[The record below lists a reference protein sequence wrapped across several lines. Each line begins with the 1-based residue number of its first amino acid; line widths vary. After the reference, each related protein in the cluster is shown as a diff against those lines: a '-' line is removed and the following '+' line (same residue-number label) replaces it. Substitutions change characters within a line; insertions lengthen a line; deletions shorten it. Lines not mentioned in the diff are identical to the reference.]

1 MHYFPLPSSASSH
14 MLPTS
19 RSEASGLAGHRR
31 KAADWDDNFE
41 HLMSRVFSRLRQEAL
56 FSAVEEDE
64 WDGMTARVLND
75 PKLRTPQV
83 TLSPFTE
90 ALPFFRELCDHS
102 DDQTIYI
109 REDDA
114 PLEDKY
120 EAAATELEE
129 NVLWKGLRD
138 HVVME
143 KEVSSHTVIDM
154 IVLTAV
160 GLAQQQISQQ
170 PDVDDALRLRHNP
183 EAPPRHEQDGTELNS
198 WVVMRQEVDI
208 PDQLVQN
215 GLAFHGILDYLLA
228 IVPAR
233 KVAHRSARWGPR
245 QGFLTGSD
253 VYGSPAGSVNHI
265 RKSFTSILEAKAEAP
280 MDSVKAMAQVA
291 AQGAA
296 LCVLTQRR
304 LVVNTLSDGGRWR
317 FFCIEKA
324 DQVSPSQRPIA
335 SSSTSGKKASP
346 PRNAAPGNDRRSSL
360 RSSSKSQP
368 RKLFK
373 ISGTRMLNI
382 FESKRDLAIVLRL
395 LTLSILADAEEF
407 TRLAFGSDP

>member
-1 MHYFPLPSSASSH
+1 MHYFCLPSSPSSH

-19 RSEASGLAGHRR
+19 RSEASGLAGHKR
-31 KAADWDDNFE
+31 KAADWDDNSE
-41 HLMSRVFSRLRQEAL
+41 HLMFQVFSRLRQEAL

-75 PKLRTPQV
+75 PKLRTPKV

-90 ALPFFRELCDHS
+90 ALPFFRELCDYT
-102 DDQTIYI
+102 DQSIDI

-120 EAAATELEE
+120 EAVAADLEE

-143 KEVSSHTVIDM
+143 KEVSSRTVIDM

-183 EAPPRHEQDGTELNS
+183 EAPPRHEQDGAELNS
-198 WVVMRQEVDI
+198 WVVVRQEVDI
-208 PDQLVQN
+208 PDQLVRS

-228 IVPAR
+228 VIPAR

-245 QGFLTGSD
+245 QGFLTGSEL
-253 VYGSPAGSVNHI
+253 YGSPAGSVNHI
-265 RKSFTSILEAKAEAP
+265 RKSLAAILEAKAKVP
-280 MDSVKAMAQVA
+280 MDSIKAMAQIA

-296 LCVLTQRR
+296 LCVFTQRPS
-304 LVVNTLSDGGRWR
+304 VINTLSDGVRWR
-317 FFCIEKA
+317 FFCVEKA
-324 DQVSPSQRPIA
+324 DEVSPSQRPIA
-335 SSSTSGKKASP
+335 SSSTSGPKTSSS
-346 PRNAAPGNDRRSSL
+346 RNAAPGNDRRSSL
-360 RSSSKSQP
+360 RSASKSQP
-368 RKLFK
+368 RKPFK

-407 TRLAFGSDP
+407 TRLASGIDP